1 MKRHVLLLGT
11 ITCAVGMNL
20 LSTRWGTERSA
31 SPVMT
36 ISTSDDGSRAETTGL
51 YAAPWLEHAPWLAFG
66 LGILVPM
73 GLLGAGAYYLVRPAI
88 SSRD

>member
-1 MKRHVLLLGT
+1 MKRHALLLGA

-20 LSTRWGTERSA
+20 LTTRWGTERSA

-36 ISTSDDGSRAETTGL
+36 ISTSDGGSGAETTGL

-73 GLLGAGAYYLVRPAI
+73 GLLGAGTFYLVRPTN